1 MQGRRCL
8 HVTASQT
15 NQKLLDTLRE
25 AKEKSKATY
34 DEMAVYAGC
43 NADMIKNI
51 FAGKISCS
59 NFLIIC
65 AIFKKTGISLDEFAE
80 IPLRVDTRSH
90 VDTLAFASTLNA
102 LQAQDARTDSAHLE
116 TISLLQNTIG
126 EYRAA
131 LTETRERNAN
141 REKKLHAKNV
151 LLCVIAYALLAVIML
166 FVVIDFLSPTVGWW
180 RANMTDAVRMTA
192 GIRIG

>member
-1 MQGRRCL
+1 M
-8 HVTASQT
+8 TASQT
-15 NQKLLDTLRE
+15 NQKLLNTLRE
-25 AKEKSKATY
+25 AKEKSKSTY

-65 AIFKKTGISLDEFAE
+65 AIFKKIGISLDEFVE

-90 VDTLAFASTLNA
+90 VDNLAFTSTLNA
-102 LQAQDARTDSAHLE
+102 LQAQDAQTDSAHRE

-166 FVVIDFLSPTVGWW
+166 FVVIDFLSPTVGLW
-180 RANMTDAVRMTA
+180 RGRLSDAAARL
-192 GIRIG
+192 

>member
-1 MQGRRCL
+1 MN
-8 HVTASQT
+8 ASQT
-15 NQKLLDTLRE
+15 NQKLLDTLRN

-34 DEMAVYAGC
+34 DEMAVCAGC
-43 NADMIKNI
+43 SADTIKNI
-51 FAGKISCS
+51 FAGKISCA
-59 NFLIIC
+59 NFLTIC
-65 AIFKKTGISLDEFAE
+65 AIFKKTGVSLDEFAE
-80 IPLRVDTRSH
+80 IPLRVDSRSH
-90 VDTLAFASTLNA
+90 VDTLAFTSTLNA
-102 LQAQDARTDSAHLE
+102 LQAQDARTDSAHRE

-126 EYRAA
+126 EYRVA

-180 RANMTDAVRMTA
+180 RGHIADAA
-192 GIRIG
+192 IRITKAFRRG

>member
-1 MQGRRCL
+1 M
-8 HVTASQT
+8 TTSQT

-65 AIFKKTGISLDEFAE
+65 AIFKKIGISIDEFVE

-90 VDTLAFASTLNA
+90 VDTLAFTSTLNA
-102 LQAQDARTDSAHLE
+102 LQVQDARTDSAHRE

-131 LTETRERNAN
+131 LAETRERNAN

-180 RANMTDAVRMTA
+180 RGRLSDAAARL
-192 GIRIG
+192 GLRLRG

>member
-1 MQGRRCL
+1 M
-8 HVTASQT
+8 TASQT

-43 NADMIKNI
+43 NADTVKNI

-65 AIFKKTGISLDEFAE
+65 AIFKKIGISIDEFAE

-90 VDTLAFASTLNA
+90 VDTLAFTSTLNA
-102 LQAQDARTDSAHLE
+102 LQAQDARTDSAHRE

-131 LTETRERNAN
+131 LTQTRERNAN

-151 LLCVIAYALLAVIML
+151 LLCVMVYALLAIIIL

-180 RANMTDAVRMTA
+180 RGNMTGAVRMTA
-192 GIRIG
+192 GMRIG

>member
-1 MQGRRCL
+1 M
-8 HVTASQT
+8 TASQT

-65 AIFKKTGISLDEFAE
+65 AIFKKIGISLDEFAE
-80 IPLRVDTRSH
+80 IPLRVDKRSH
-90 VDTLAFASTLNA
+90 VDTLAFTSTLNA
-102 LQAQDARTDSAHLE
+102 LQAQDARTDSAHRE

-131 LTETRERNAN
+131 LAETRERNAN

-151 LLCVIAYALLAVIML
+151 LLCVMVYALLAIIIL
-166 FVVIDFLSPTVGWW
+166 FVVIDFLSPTIGWW
-180 RANMTDAVRMTA
+180 RGHLSDAALQVTRLLRQ
-192 GIRIG
+192 G

>member
-1 MQGRRCL
+1 M
-8 HVTASQT
+8 TASQT

-43 NADMIKNI
+43 NADTVKNI

-65 AIFKKTGISLDEFAE
+65 AIFKKIGISLDEFAE

-90 VDTLAFASTLNA
+90 VDNLAFTSTLNA
-102 LQAQDARTDSAHLE
+102 LQAQDARTDSAHWE
-116 TISLLQNTIG
+116 TIQLLQGSIAS
-126 EYRAA
+126 YRTA
-131 LTETRERNAN
+131 LTDARTRWEG

-166 FVVIDFLSPTVGWW
+166 FVVIDFLSPTIGWW
-180 RANMTDAVRMTA
+180 RGNMTGAVRMTA

>member
-1 MQGRRCL
+1 M
-8 HVTASQT
+8 TASQT

-43 NADMIKNI
+43 NADTVKNI
-51 FAGKISCS
+51 FAGKISCT
-59 NFLIIC
+59 NFLTIC

-90 VDTLAFASTLNA
+90 VDTIAFTSTLNA
-102 LQAQDARTDSAHLE
+102 LQAQDARTDSAHRE

-131 LTETRERNAN
+131 LAETRERNAN
-141 REKKLHAKNV
+141 REKKLHVKNV

-166 FVVIDFLSPTVGWW
+166 FVVIDFLNPAVGWW
-180 RANMTDAVRMTA
+180 RGRLSDAAARLELRLR
-192 GIRIG
+192 G

>member
-65 AIFKKTGISLDEFAE
+65 AIFKKIGISLDEFAE

-90 VDTLAFASTLNA
+90 VDTIAFTSTLNA
-102 LQAQDARTDSAHLE
+102 LQAQDARTDSAHRE

-131 LTETRERNAN
+131 LAETRERNAN

-166 FVVIDFLSPTVGWW
+166 FVVIDFLSPTIGWW
-180 RANMTDAVRMTA
+180 RGNMTDALRMTA

>member
-1 MQGRRCL
+1 MN
-8 HVTASQT
+8 VSDASK
-15 NQKLLDTLRE
+15 KLTDTLRE

-34 DEMAVYAGC
+34 DDLASHAGC

-90 VDTLAFASTLNA
+90 VDTLAFTSTLNA
-102 LQAQDARTDSAHLE
+102 LQAQDARTDSAHRE

-151 LLCVIAYALLAVIML
+151 LLCVIAYALLAIIML
-166 FVVIDFLSPTVGWW
+166 FVMIDFLNPAVGWW
-180 RANMTDAVRMTA
+180 RGRLSDAALQVTRLLRR
-192 GIRIG
+192 G

>member
-1 MQGRRCL
+1 M
-8 HVTASQT
+8 TASQT

-43 NADMIKNI
+43 NADTVKNI

-65 AIFKKTGISLDEFAE
+65 AIFKKIGISLDEFAE

-90 VDTLAFASTLNA
+90 VDSVAFTATLDAMKEMN
-102 LQAQDARTDSAHLE
+102 ARTDASHRD
-116 TISLLQNTIG
+116 TINLLQHSIANLQT
-126 EYRAA
+126 A
-131 LTETRERNAN
+131 LTEARQRWEL
-141 REKKLHAKNV
+141 REKKLNAKNLRISIALYAIILV
-151 LLCVIAYALLAVIML
+151 LIILTIA
-166 FVVIDFLSPTVGWW
+166 DFFNPTIGWW
-180 RANMTDAVRMTA
+180 SRHIADAAIQITKVFRR
-192 GIRIG
+192 G

>member
-1 MQGRRCL
+1 M
-8 HVTASQT
+8 TTSQT

-34 DEMAVYAGC
+34 DEMAVCAGC
-43 NADMIKNI
+43 SADTIKNI

-65 AIFKKTGISLDEFAE
+65 AIFKKTGVSLDEFAE

-90 VDTLAFASTLNA
+90 VDTIAFTSTLNA
-102 LQAQDARTDSAHLE
+102 LQAQDARTDSAHRE
-116 TISLLQNTIG
+116 TISLLQNTIC

-131 LTETRERNAN
+131 LGETRERNAN

-166 FVVIDFLSPTVGWW
+166 FVVIDFLSPTIGWW
-180 RANMTDAVRMTA
+180 RGNMTDAVRMTA